1 MKLKNISRQ
10 KNQTMVLYTCNKKEQ
25 HINKESEENMRQQEK
40 KHAIEVAGKY
50 IQLGA
55 YLEDIEDTNVKKY
68 MKKIAVNAV
77 SIGLFNFNSFLIGNI
92 YDGDFTAIKKEHWM
106 IAKND
111 LIRCLTIIDNEGE
124 NLKDILTS
132 EEIEKAVK
140 FTIFEETGEGRRR

>member
-1 MKLKNISRQ
+1 
-10 KNQTMVLYTCNKKEQ
+10 MVLYTCNKKEQ
-25 HINKESEENMRQQEK
+25 HINKESEENMREEK

-68 MKKIAVNAV
+68 MKKIAANAV
-77 SIGLFNFNSFLIGNI
+77 SIGLFNFNSFVIGNI

-140 FTIFEETGEGRRR
+140 FTIFEETGKGK